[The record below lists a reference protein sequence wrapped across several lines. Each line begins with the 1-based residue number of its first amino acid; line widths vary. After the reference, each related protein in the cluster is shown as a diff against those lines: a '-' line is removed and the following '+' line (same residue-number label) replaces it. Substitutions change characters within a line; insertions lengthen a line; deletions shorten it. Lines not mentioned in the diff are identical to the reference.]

1 MRVLINTKTT
11 QKKYKTNMND
21 CFAYEHNTKMII
33 NINTTPA
40 HQSLLLQQ
48 NISTL
53 FWILLSKQLPCLNSL
68 SNVYSGFKIILNFM
82 QLCFSI

>member
-40 HQSLLLQQ
+40 HQSLYFGK
-48 NISTL
+48 T
-53 FWILLSKQLPCLNSL
+53 FPP
-68 SNVYSGFKIILNFM
+68 YF
-82 QLCFSI
+82 